1 MDLRAVA
8 VTSCADLELQL
19 RLGPAMTW
27 IHPGV
32 EMEVIMYACFD
43 HMEMEAVEITLV
55 IVFPQMWHCEGEGLG
70 SARKEK
76 ERDREKCTLI
86 DK

>member
-1 MDLRAVA
+1 
-8 VTSCADLELQL
+8 
-19 RLGPAMTW
+19 
-27 IHPGV
+27 
-32 EMEVIMYACFD
+32 MYACFD